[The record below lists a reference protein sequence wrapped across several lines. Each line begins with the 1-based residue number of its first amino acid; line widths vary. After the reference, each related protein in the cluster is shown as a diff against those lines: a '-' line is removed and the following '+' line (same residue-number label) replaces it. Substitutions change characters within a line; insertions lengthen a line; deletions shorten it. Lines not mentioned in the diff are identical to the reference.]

1 MSERRDINVFLPN
14 NESDNLPRN
23 LTCLHIFENPFTF
36 VEATSSSSTISLT
49 DGKTLSRNGSP
60 TVVWIAIDFVGF
72 SEFAVVLYRGEMS
85 SETVV
90 GVSKNNRLN
99 YYYTSKVYNFN
110 ATFKSDFFAL

>member
-36 VEATSSSSTISLT
+36 DEATSSSSTISLT

-60 TVVWIAIDFVGF
+60 TVV
-72 SEFAVVLYRGEMS
+72 
-85 SETVV
+85 
-90 GVSKNNRLN
+90 
-99 YYYTSKVYNFN
+99 
-110 ATFKSDFFAL
+110 